1 MLKKCEVCGL
11 ILDSELIQD
20 RCPKCQADASRF
32 RTLSREETEK
42 VTRSHLTN
50 SLLTELAAAAEHQ
63 VRLAEKGIADQ
74 LDPGCIQT
82 FEMCIRDRMNTLGI
96 IPWGLSR
103 GLPVLL
109 LLVAGQGVVDT
120 LIKIIPTFIM
130 NGFKFAGGLLP
141 VVGFAI
147 LMRYLPVLKKPQFII
162 LGFVLAAYINMPILG
177 IALIGT
183 AAALITYQNATAK
196 LAAGAAQGGDDDYDE

>member
-63 VRLAEKGIADQ
+63 VRLAEKGLADQ

-82 FEMCIRDRMNTLGI
+82 FELALRQA
-96 IPWGLSR
+96 
-103 GLPVLL
+103 VLL
-109 LLVAGQGVVDT
+109 RQMIRAE
-120 LIKIIPTFIM
+120 I
-130 NGFKFAGGLLP
+130 
-141 VVGFAI
+141 AI
-147 LMRYLPVLKKPQFII
+147 HTGKEKW
-162 LGFVLAAYINMPILG
+162 
-177 IALIGT
+177 
-183 AAALITYQNATAK
+183 
-196 LAAGAAQGGDDDYDE
+196 